1 MIPTSE
7 RILQEI
13 YSRCSEPYSYKD
25 NKLGYFISLGL
36 GTSMLQIGNIVGKP
50 VIWLAPTTY
59 SDAGFS
65 GKLPVSLRD
74 IGTVSDLDVE
84 SYIWL

>member
-1 MIPTSE
+1 
-7 RILQEI
+7 
-13 YSRCSEPYSYKD
+13 
-25 NKLGYFISLGL
+25 
-36 GTSMLQIGNIVGKP
+36 MLQIGNIVGKP

-65 GKLPVSLRD
+65 GKLSVSLRD
-74 IGTVSDLDVE
+74 VGTVSDLDVE